1 MVNAILKKAL
11 VFFIP
16 IILIAC
22 ESKSTGETI
31 RIKADDT
38 ILESNDDEAQAEEEE
53 TGNEKWFNIC
63 C

>member
-22 ESKSTGETI
+22 ESKSTGET
-31 RIKADDT
+31 RDVKREPKT
-38 ILESNDDEAQAEEEE
+38 IDLPQSRWSECSDSLTNYCIQLARV
-53 TGNEKWFNIC
+53 
-63 C
+63 

>member
-22 ESKSTGETI
+22 ESKSTGET
-31 RIKADDT
+31 RDVKREPKT
-38 ILESNDDEAQAEEEE
+38 IDLPQFQMSE
-53 TGNEKWFNIC
+53 
-63 C
+63 

>member
-22 ESKSTGETI
+22 ESKSTGET
-31 RIKADDT
+31 RDVKREPKT
-38 ILESNDDEAQAEEEE
+38 IDLPQFQMVGRLILSQN
-53 TGNEKWFNIC
+53 
-63 C
+63 